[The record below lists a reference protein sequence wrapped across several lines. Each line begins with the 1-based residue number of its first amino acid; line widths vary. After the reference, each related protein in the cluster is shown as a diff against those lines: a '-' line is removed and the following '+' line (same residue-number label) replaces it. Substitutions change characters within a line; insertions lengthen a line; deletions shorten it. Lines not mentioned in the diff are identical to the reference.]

1 MKIKSID
8 IDMFSMVTITLDKP
22 IKTIENANVN
32 ITRDLNSSNLNLEI
46 LIALNRDKFEGFNL
60 NSTQF
65 IWTVSNQTN
74 LIAGII
80 KI

>member
-1 MKIKSID
+1 
-8 IDMFSMVTITLDKP
+8 MFSMVTITLDKP

>member
-1 MKIKSID
+1 
-8 IDMFSMVTITLDKP
+8 MFSMVTITLDKP

-65 IWTVSNQTN
+65 IWTVINQTN